1 MSEKKFDSKNAEK
14 LLDEERI
21 ASLQP
26 QQLVKHLSITPEDHI
41 ADLGAGNG
49 LFTLLMAEQTE
60 QPVYAV
66 DLEPNMLDMLKDRVD
81 TAHIHNIQYVVSD
94 LENIQMDNDSVDKVL
109 AAFVIHEV
117 NSVSKALNEI
127 KRILKS
133 QGQCMV
139 VEWEAKETAAGPPL
153 SHRISSEDLIK
164 MMRDN
169 GFDVEYISLN
179 NEENY
184 AVNAIMI

>member
-21 ASLQP
+21 SSLQP

-81 TAHIHNIQYVVSD
+81 TAHT
-94 LENIQMDNDSVDKVL
+94 L
-109 AAFVIHEV
+109 
-117 NSVSKALNEI
+117 
-127 KRILKS
+127 
-133 QGQCMV
+133 
-139 VEWEAKETAAGPPL
+139 
-153 SHRISSEDLIK
+153 
-164 MMRDN
+164 
-169 GFDVEYISLN
+169 
-179 NEENY
+179 
-184 AVNAIMI
+184 